1 MTAIDAVV
9 RPKLKSF
16 VTYLARI
23 RDAIFCRTAY
33 FKNPDLKNPR
43 EFVDASSFIYGIF
56 SAVTIVI
63 TVIYFWFP
71 ERRLEFYDVIPLDF
85 LIIVGLATFILLS
98 VFRVYDLSFREFF
111 VCFAYVMGTCAAL
124 WATGR
129 LAREGISLYQNEIVA
144 ACKERDASGLC
155 TTPTGG
161 LASSSLLEQLQHYL
175 TVGEFWV
182 PLYFSGVLAFVL
194 AARAPSRKLTIGIAV
209 LVSLALFFFFYRGGG
224 ADQAAQAWL
233 RYNQCMS
240 DPKFASLSVEEC
252 ESMTKSR
259 WDAVR
264 FHAHLNRALA
274 LAELEKQAQSVEQF
288 RLAVALDP
296 RFGFNPQLVNR
307 LTELGVKFAFDG
319 HVEEARAYLDELV
332 RRSPSDAAIR
342 VERGRALAVSE
353 NYPDAIVD
361 FTAAIKLKPNDAV
374 AFALRG
380 VSKAAN
386 RNATEGASDGMTDLD
401 EAVRLEPS
409 NDSFRRL
416 RGSAKSLLGDTP
428 GAIEDIKAA
437 IELSPNTAQHYYA
450 MGEAYRASNQPTEA
464 IEYYRKSLDI
474 DADYLNAHRQLA
486 AIYAYL
492 HGTKNDPKMRA
503 EAETHYLAAIKLK
516 ENDED
521 LLLDYAN
528 LYAREEGG
536 CVRAVEIYDRALKI
550 NANSA
555 EAFNSKGDCAF
566 AGWDYRT
573 AIELYSEALRLSE
586 PQGPDQRESHYFKRR
601 GAYYKN
607 RAMAYRERQQYDFS
621 VADLSQ
627 AIELEA
633 RAGSENAETFNARA
647 IVHLLKRDYE
657 RAETDFAKAIALS
670 PDFVEALNNRAT
682 LYEQK
687 GEYDKSVNDLTA
699 ALKLDPEAAAPLA
712 LRCALRAVLA
722 RRNGDGAPTDQI
734 LTDCTK
740 AVKTADA
747 SAKDNPELSA
757 KVHFYYGMALWNA
770 GKSSEASLAHEK
782 AFEMSRVQAESLRA
796 LEQRILHTAGPATAK
811 ALGSVSWYALF
822 ARRPQDALA
831 AAEEAVKLDPSLL
844 WPKTNRAHAHMI
856 LGYADPNRSKGEAEI
871 TGARLVYL
879 ERKGETIADGL
890 WETIIVEDFRQFR
903 DHGLDDLSLMSEVES
918 AFTTR

>member
-1 MTAIDAVV
+1 MSAIDAVV
-9 RPKLKSF
+9 APKLKSL

-23 RDAIFCRTAY
+23 RDAMFCRTAY

-56 SAVTIVI
+56 SAVTIII

-98 VFRVYDLSFREFF
+98 IFRVYDLSFGEFF

-129 LAREGISLYQNEIVA
+129 LAREGISLYQNEVVA
-144 ACKERDASGLC
+144 ACKDRDASGLC
-155 TTPTGG
+155 TTPT
-161 LASSSLLEQLQHYL
+161 ASGENSAVLTQVQHYL

-182 PLYFSGVLAFVL
+182 PFYFSGVLAFVL
-194 AARAPSRKLTIGIAV
+194 AARAPSRKLTIAIAV
-209 LVSLALFFFFYRGGG
+209 LVSLTLFFFFYRGGG
-224 ADQAAQAWL
+224 AEQIAQAWL

-240 DPKFASLSVEEC
+240 DPKFASLSVQEC
-252 ESMTKSR
+252 ETMAKSR

-274 LAELEKQAQSVEQF
+274 LAETGRQAESAEQF
-288 RLAVALDP
+288 RVAVALDP
-296 RFGFNPQLVNR
+296 KFTFNPQLLGR

-319 HVEEARAYLDELV
+319 HAQEARVYLDELV
-332 RRSPSDAAIR
+332 RRNLSDAAIR
-342 VERGRALAVSE
+342 VERGRALAVSG
-353 NYPDAIVD
+353 NYADAIED
-361 FTAAIKLKPNDAV
+361 FTAAIKIKPNDGA

-380 VSKAAN
+380 VSHAAN
-386 RNATEGASDGMTDLD
+386 KSAGRGDNDGLADLE
-401 EAVRLEPS
+401 EAVRLEPK
-409 NDSFRRL
+409 NDNFLRL
-416 RGSAKSLLGDTP
+416 RGSAKSLLGNTT
-428 GAIEDIKAA
+428 GAIEDVKAA
-437 IELSPNTAQHYYA
+437 IELDPANAQHYYT
-450 MGEAYRASNQPTEA
+450 MGEIYRGTNQANEA
-464 IEYYRKSLDI
+464 IEYYRKAISLN
-474 DADYLNAHRQLA
+474 ADYLSAHQQLA

-492 HGTKNDPKMRA
+492 RGANNDPKMHA

-516 ENDED
+516 DNDEG
-521 LLLDYAN
+521 LLLDYGN

-536 CVRAVEIYDRALKI
+536 CPRAVEIYDRALKI
-550 NANSA
+550 NASSA
-555 EAFNSKGDCAF
+555 DAFNSKGDCAS
-566 AGWDYRT
+566 AGWDYQT
-573 AIELYSEALRLSE
+573 AIEYYSEALRLSE
-586 PQGPDQRESHYFKRR
+586 PQRADQRESPYYSRR
-601 GAYYKN
+601 PTYYKN
-607 RAMAYRERQQYDFS
+607 RAAAYRERQQYDLA

-633 RAGSENAETFNARA
+633 RAGGENANTYNARA
-647 IVHLLKRDYE
+647 IVYLLKRDYD
-657 RAETDFAKAIALS
+657 RAEADFGKAIALR
-670 PDFVEALNNRAT
+670 PDFSEALSNRAT

-687 GEYDKSVNDLTA
+687 GDYEKSVDDLTA
-699 ALKLDPEAAAPLA
+699 VIKLDPEAAAPLA
-712 LRCALRAVLA
+712 ERCALRALLA
-722 RRNGDGAPTDQI
+722 RRSGSAGPMDEI
-734 LTDCTK
+734 LADCAK
-740 AVKTADA
+740 AVTIADA
-747 SAKDNPELSA
+747 SAKDDPGLST

-770 GKSSEASLAHEK
+770 GKSAEADRAHQT
-782 AFEMSRVQAESLRA
+782 ALEMSKVEAEALRA
-796 LEQRILHTAGPATAK
+796 LEQRILQKAGPTTAK

-856 LGYADPNRSKGEAEI
+856 LGYANADRAEGQAEI
-871 TGARLVYL
+871 KGARLIYL

-903 DHGLDDLSLMSEVES
+903 DHGLQDLSLMSEVES
-918 AFTTR
+918 AFAAQ